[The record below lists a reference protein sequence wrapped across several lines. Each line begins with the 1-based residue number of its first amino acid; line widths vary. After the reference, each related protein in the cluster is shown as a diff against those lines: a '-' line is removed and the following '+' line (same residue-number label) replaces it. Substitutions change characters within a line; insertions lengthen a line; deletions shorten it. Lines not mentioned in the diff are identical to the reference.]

1 MFSSHLTHVKLLL
14 LQDLRPV
21 LSVIP
26 LADNPPS
33 DLEVGILLPR
43 GNPFQFLVLPIK
55 SRCRFVVAGL
65 LVVSASEAL
74 AAADNPSLLPLKVQE
89 TILLVD
95 RFAVGDYLIT
105 LELRIIPG
113 LDPFH

>member
-1 MFSSHLTHVKLLL
+1 MFPSHLTHVELLL

-74 AAADNPSLLPLKVQE
+74 AAADNLSLLPLEGQE
-89 TILLVD
+89 TLLLLD